1 VSTLET
7 EQARAQAAASYRAV
21 AIQCKGLT
29 RLARLAAT
37 LLRAP
42 AAVITIVDQERIWLE
57 ARHGVDVKFAPLEP
71 GLCASCILQ
80 DGPWVISDAAPD
92 CRTKANSLVNGPL
105 GVRSYLG
112 VPLRT
117 AAGHNIGAL
126 AIINFEPRQP
136 TELDITSAQD
146 LATVVMQSLE
156 HKRRLETARAQGA
169 NELAQREQREARI
182 RVLMRELAHRSKNLL
197 AVVQAIARQTAGPN
211 PLVQQ
216 YADGLSQRIQALADA
231 HEPVCASS

>member
-1 VSTLET
+1 
-7 EQARAQAAASYRAV
+7 
-21 AIQCKGLT
+21 
-29 RLARLAAT
+29 
-37 LLRAP
+37 
-42 AAVITIVDQERIWLE
+42 
-57 ARHGVDVKFAPLEP
+57 
-71 GLCASCILQ
+71 
-80 DGPWVISDAAPD
+80 
-92 CRTKANSLVNGPL
+92 
-105 GVRSYLG
+105 
-112 VPLRT
+112 
-117 AAGHNIGAL
+117 
-126 AIINFEPRQP
+126 
-136 TELDITSAQD
+136 
-146 LATVVMQSLE
+146 MQSLE